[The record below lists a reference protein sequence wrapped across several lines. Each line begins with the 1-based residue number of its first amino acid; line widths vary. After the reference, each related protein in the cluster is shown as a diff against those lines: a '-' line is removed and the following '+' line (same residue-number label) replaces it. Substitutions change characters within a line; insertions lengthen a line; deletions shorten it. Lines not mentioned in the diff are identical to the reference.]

1 MNTPTTF
8 FLLFLGIAIL
18 LTLMA
23 FNFPTVSLRL
33 KVTLRQTDK
42 WTDRC
47 LLLLFFIPQV
57 VKVPGV
63 KNTKAKIKMS
73 DGQRSGRSTG
83 SRAKARS

>member
-47 LLLLFFIPQV
+47 VIIIIFYT
-57 VKVPGV
+57 PGS
-63 KNTKAKIKMS
+63 K
-73 DGQRSGRSTG
+73 GPRG
-83 SRAKARS
+83 